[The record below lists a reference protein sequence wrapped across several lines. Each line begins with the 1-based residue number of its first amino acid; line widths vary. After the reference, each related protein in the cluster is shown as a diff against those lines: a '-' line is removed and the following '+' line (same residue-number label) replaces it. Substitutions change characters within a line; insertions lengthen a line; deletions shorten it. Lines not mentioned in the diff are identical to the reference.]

1 MNCDLDEIVLNKKEA
16 TGYDDDFRS
25 KERQMWP
32 DIAFLLMASE
42 EGYNHCE
49 LLCEAG
55 KAAWE
60 WQKG

>member
-1 MNCDLDEIVLNKKEA
+1 
-16 TGYDDDFRS
+16 
-25 KERQMWP
+25 MWP